1 MDYAKEHMSHKASD
15 LETMLGDPK
24 KAIRSMIVA
33 FFLAFAVV
41 QVNQFVDTFWVSG
54 LGNIS
59 SSAVSTTAPIY
70 ELLMC
75 AGLGMGAGVTA
86 SISFHLGRG
95 ETSYVNRLAGNSLIL
110 GVVFA
115 AVGSTLVA
123 LLGDP
128 VLELMGAH
136 DIIDECMA
144 YLWPYIILS
153 PFLLC
158 ETIVGSMLRG
168 EGAAKKATVVQV
180 TAAVFNMVIDPILI
194 YVLDMG
200 VAGAGLATC
209 VSAALSMG
217 IGLYW
222 YHAGRTVVKLN
233 RDAFRWNRDAATD
246 VMDIGGP
253 KTIQSAIS
261 SITDLIQ
268 RVFLIATG
276 GTNAVMYYNY
286 AWRYIGL
293 AQLPGKAYESAMIPV
308 CSAGYGQGDLEK
320 MKEGFRYS
328 AKMTILFSTGLG
340 ALMLIFADPLMM
352 IMTYEESMTE
362 LRPTFVWTLQ
372 VSVVLIPFS
381 ALMGIGSSMLQ
392 TMKKA
397 EISLRFYMLWG
408 FIKLAMYAISAY
420 ALDSFEWIIYSMVIF
435 HIFGGVALMLMARKE
450 FSSLKTQ
457 IEVDRAFGL
466 RSQIRCS
473 IETSVIP
480 TTLTR
485 LMMAASPA
493 GSTARPPCQRNHATR
508 TYFQTGQQRH
518 ISSQA
523 RCSTRCRRASSRHQD
538 PIA

>member
-1 MDYAKEHMSHKASD
+1 MSHKASD

-75 AGLGMGAGVTA
+75 AGLGIGAGVTA
-86 SISFHLGRG
+86 SISFHLGKG
-95 ETSYVNRLAGNSLIL
+95 ETAYVNRLAGNSLVL
-110 GVVFA
+110 GVVFSA
-115 AVGSTLVA
+115 IGSILVA
-123 LLGDP
+123 LLSVP
-128 VLELMGAH
+128 ALELMGARG
-136 DIIDECMA
+136 IIDECMA

-180 TAAVFNMVIDPILI
+180 TAAVFNMVIDPVLI
-194 YVLDMG
+194 YGLGMG

-222 YHAGRTVVKLN
+222 YRADRTVVKLD

-253 KTIQSAIS
+253 KTVQSAIS

-328 AKMTILFSTGLG
+328 AKMTILFSAGLG

-352 IMTYEESMTE
+352 IMTYEESMAE

-372 VSVVLIPFS
+372 VSVLLIPFS

-397 EISLRFYMLWG
+397 ETSLRFYMLWG
-408 FIKLAMYAISAY
+408 FIKLAMYAVSAY
-420 ALDSFEWIIYSMVIF
+420 ALDSFEWIIYSMVIV
-435 HIFGGVALMLMARKE
+435 HVFGGVALMLMAGRE
-450 FSSLKTQ
+450 YSALKQ
-457 IEVDRAFGL
+457 RIEADNASVS
-466 RSQIRCS
+466 RSPIRCPVGTGAIPS
-473 IETSVIP
+473 TMRTRPMRRAPSARTS
-480 TTLTR
+480 T
-485 LMMAASPA
+485 
-493 GSTARPPCQRNHATR
+493 RPP
-508 TYFQTGQQRH
+508 
-518 ISSQA
+518 
-523 RCSTRCRRASSRHQD
+523 
-538 PIA
+538 